1 MYINKVK
8 TFTFLFRYVTLSSK
22 IFEAEIWTYPY
33 SIYLLL
39 ISNIN
44 PTSNYFHSDIWFQ
57 KFLKFFLLKTLDMK
71 LYYSPNANFFLKIHW
86 LKPVKAY

>member
-8 TFTFLFRYVTLSSK
+8 AFTFLFRYVTLSSK

-57 KFLKFFLLKTLDMK
+57 NFLKFFLLKNMK
-71 LYYSPNANFFLKIHW
+71 TWSFIIPQMLIFS
-86 LKPVKAY
+86 